1 MHFAKGVNRYLQD
14 VFDVPL
20 IIMLTDDEKFF
31 HSQKLTLKETRR
43 FAIQNAMDIIAVG
56 FDVKKTFIF
65 ADTEFLDGGHAAA
78 FNNNV
83 RELGKRTT
91 NNQIKGTFGFND
103 RHACF
108 LLRPYETCSNLRS
121 Q

>member
-1 MHFAKGVNRYLQD
+1 
-14 VFDVPL
+14 
-20 IIMLTDDEKFF
+20 MLTDDEKFF

-103 RHACF
+103 RHAYF
-108 LLRPYETCSNLRS
+108 LLRSYETCSNLRS